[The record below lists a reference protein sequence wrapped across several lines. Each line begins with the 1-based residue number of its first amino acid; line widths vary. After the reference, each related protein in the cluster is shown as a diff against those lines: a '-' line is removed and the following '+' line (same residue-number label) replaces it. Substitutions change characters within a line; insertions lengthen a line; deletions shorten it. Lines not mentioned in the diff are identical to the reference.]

1 MNTRLLAAAAAALFL
16 TACGG
21 GGGPGPVASADKA
34 MQDIITETPDV
45 SAADV
50 QDTASTISAASQA
63 GSSLPAFGS
72 VTQSANR
79 DGVSGVSTDRASTEF
94 DGETFV
100 LKVDRQSGTDLHLST
115 AEDRTFLNLETT
127 SPLAGHDTSQDGYII
142 DYTQSETTLAYGV
155 VSWDSAD
162 PSDYLAG
169 GYWLHATGDILG
181 TFTIDEAGAFMDG
194 PELSMFGRPTMPI
207 QGTASYSGEAEGLY
221 GVEYGT
227 DAPGYEGTSAIGIFY
242 ADMALTADFN
252 ARTIGGCM
260 GCNGGVFLDGDPSNY
275 RVRLGATSFASNG
288 TFRGSSVSL
297 ENPDVDIV
305 STSGAWGGMFSNR
318 PNADGDP
325 RLVAGTLGGEA
336 RTSGGS
342 EAVFVGAYYATSQ

>member
-21 GGGPGPVASADKA
+21 GGGPGPVSSADKA

-169 GYWLHATGDILG
+169 GYWLHASGDILG
-181 TFTIDEAGAFMDG
+181 TFDHRR
-194 PELSMFGRPTMPI
+194 GR
-207 QGTASYSGEAEGLY
+207 
-221 GVEYGT
+221 
-227 DAPGYEGTSAIGIFY
+227 
-242 ADMALTADFN
+242 
-252 ARTIGGCM
+252 
-260 GCNGGVFLDGDPSNY
+260 
-275 RVRLGATSFASNG
+275 RVRGRAGNLHVQ
-288 TFRGSSVSL
+288 SSH
-297 ENPDVDIV
+297 
-305 STSGAWGGMFSNR
+305 
-318 PNADGDP
+318 NADPGDGQLQ
-325 RLVAGTLGGEA
+325 RRGRGIVRG
-336 RTSGGS
+336 
-342 EAVFVGAYYATSQ
+342 